1 MYKEKLTFTNFN
13 DEEVTETLRFNLSEI
28 ELMDLVKDDPTFSQS
43 YFKTLIDNGDAY
55 EMFRFIRKILALSYG
70 ELSNDGNTF
79 MKSPEIMDRFLHSAS
94 YDALINRISS
104 SSDVNIFKTML
115 IGIFPAKFATAFDG
129 LEKPEVV
136 TPANA

>member
-55 EMFRFIRKILALSYG
+55 EMFRFVRKILALSYG

-79 MKSPEIMDRFLHSAS
+79 MKSPEIMDRFLHSAA
-94 YDALINRISS
+94 YDALINKIAG
-104 SSDVNIFKTML
+104 SSDVDVLKNML
-115 IGIFPAKFATAFDG
+115 MGIFPAKFATAVQG
-129 LEKPEVV
+129 LDKPEVV
-136 TPANA
+136 TVANA

>member
-79 MKSPEIMDRFLHSAS
+79 MKSPEIMDRFLHSAA
-94 YDALINRISS
+94 YDALINRISN
-104 SSDVNIFKTML
+104 SSDVDIFKTML
-115 IGIFPAKFATAFDG
+115 IGIFPAKFATAFNG

-136 TPANA
+136 TAADA